1 MQSWQKL
8 LKNLIFSELEFFLVG
23 GAGLVLH
30 GLPRT
35 TLDAD
40 IYIPAN
46 SKNFKIM
53 FELLCDDLSLSSSQ
67 LLFREHYNQ
76 VQLFEGQW
84 FSFAN
89 DDIDIVDVYLEQPNS
104 FYQMLAKCVDIQFMD
119 NKVKVLSLE
128 EIKKMKE
135 EIGRP
140 LDLADIAL
148 INEILET
155 V

>member
-8 LKNLIFSELEFFLVG
+8 LKNLIDSKLEFFLVG

-46 SKNFKIM
+46 SKNFKIV
-53 FELLCDDLSLSSSQ
+53 FELLCDDLSLISENIS
-67 LLFREHYNQ
+67 LRNHYNN
-76 VQLFEGQW
+76 VKLFVGQW

-89 DDIDIVDVYLEQPNS
+89 DDIDIIDVYLDEPEN
-104 FYQMLAKCVDIQFMD
+104 FYSLLNKCDKINFMGRDI
-119 NKVKVLSLE
+119 NVLSLL
-128 EIKKMKE
+128 EIKKMKKVA
-135 EIGRP
+135 GRP

-148 INEILET
+148 IDEILEI
-155 V
+155 

>member
-8 LKNLIFSELEFFLVG
+8 LKNLIDSKLEFFLVG

-46 SKNFKIM
+46 SKNFKIV
-53 FELLCDDLSLSSSQ
+53 FELLCDDLSLISENIS
-67 LLFREHYNQ
+67 LRNHYNN
-76 VQLFEGQW
+76 VKLFVGQW

-89 DDIDIVDVYLEQPNS
+89 NDIDIIDVYLDEPEN
-104 FYQMLAKCVDIQFMD
+104 FYNLLNKCDKINFMEKDI
-119 NKVKVLSLE
+119 NVLSLL
-128 EIKKMKE
+128 EIKKMKKAV
-135 EIGRP
+135 GRP

-148 INEILET
+148 IDEILEI
-155 V
+155 